1 MDLKQQQRLQYLEE
15 ELKRYMPIF
24 LDKKKHFRGIRH
36 EDSLSELRYTE
47 YMVYKDIIEGLIKEI
62 EKLKKV

>member
-1 MDLKQQQRLQYLEE
+1 MITRLQYLEQ

-24 LDKKKHFRGIRH
+24 LEKKKHFRGIRH

-47 YMVYKDIIEGLIKEI
+47 YMVYKDIVEGLVKEI
-62 EKLKKV
+62 EKLKKK